1 MLLNDMKHFIQIFF
15 ILLLLGKSVSA
26 KTVNSKHFYKD
37 STVVIIPFEYKQSAL
52 YYAYTYEVIDSIVNL
67 LFKNK
72 AITISIN
79 GYVYP
84 DEGNDTI
91 CKYLSLNRAL
101 FVRDYIIGRGIETA
115 RIFAVKGMGKTK
127 PTFTATNK
135 QGIALNCRAEIIL
148 NYPLPPPPPFIADI
162 DEDGI
167 VDSQDGCI
175 NKFGYADN
183 NGCPDSNA
191 IIIPFQHKQAW
202 LSLFTY
208 TAMDSVVAV
217 LRQHPAYTIF
227 IEGHAYKTEGLKTFC
242 NTLSNERALVVK
254 KYLLSR
260 NVLPKQILK
269 IVFFADNH
277 PLNAGKNPE
286 QEYANCRVQ
295 IFIKKNE

>member
-1 MLLNDMKHFIQIFF
+1 MKRFIKLFF
-15 ILLLLGKSVSA
+15 ILLLLQKNVSA
-26 KTVNSKHFYKD
+26 SAVYNFNFLKD

-52 YYAYTYEVIDSIVNL
+52 YHAYTYEVIDSIVNL

-72 AITISIN
+72 QITISIN

-101 FVRDYIIGRGIETA
+101 FVRDYIIGRGIDTA

-127 PTFTATNK
+127 PTFTAVNK

-148 NYPLPPPPPFIADI
+148 NYPPPPLPIVIADI

-167 VDSQDGCI
+167 ADSEDGCI

-183 NGCPDSNA
+183 KGCPDSNA

-208 TAMDSVVAV
+208 NAMDSVVAV
-217 LRQHPAYTIF
+217 LRQNRSYKII

-242 NTLSNERALVVK
+242 NHLSNERAFVVK

-260 NVLPKQILK
+260 NILPKQIGK
-269 IVFFADNH
+269 IVFFGDAH

-295 IFIKKNE
+295 IFINKKE